1 MPSVFA
7 VRIAFV
13 LSAALTSPILIGCGQ
28 GDGRLDV
35 RPTTGVVLRDGLPV
49 PGATVVLNP
58 APGTPA
64 AAAGLLP
71 SAETDADGTFVVSSY
86 ESGDGAPAGEYS
98 VTLGWPDRSYK
109 PRTPAEREAA
119 LAGDVPDRLGGR
131 YRDPAKS
138 TWTVVVTEGAENRL
152 PPIELP
158 GDRRTA
164 SR

>member
-1 MPSVFA
+1 MPSVSA
-7 VRIAFV
+7 VRTVVCLVAGLNCPV
-13 LSAALTSPILIGCGQ
+13 LVGCGQ
-28 GDGRLDV
+28 EDGRLDV
-35 RPTTGVVLRDGLPV
+35 RPTSGVVMRDGLPV

-58 APGTPA
+58 APGTAA

-119 LAGDVPDRLGGR
+119 LAGDVPDRLRGR

-138 TWTVVVTEGAENRL
+138 TWKVIVTEGAENRL
-152 PPIELP
+152 PAIELP

>member
-1 MPSVFA
+1 MPTGL
-7 VRIAFV
+7 AFRKVV
-13 LSAALTSPILIGCGQ
+13 LLSFALTCPVLVGCGQ

-35 RPTTGVVLRDGLPV
+35 RPTSGVVLRDGLPV

-86 ESGDGAPAGEYS
+86 EPGDGAPAGEYA
-98 VTLGWPDRSYK
+98 VTLGWPDRSFK
-109 PRTPAEREAA
+109 PRTPAQREAA

-138 TWTVVVTEGAENRL
+138 TWTIVVTEGAENRL